1 MSNTLNRALRERLT
15 PGAALLVPGAA
26 NALAARI
33 IERGGF
39 AAVYVTGAGI
49 ANSYLGV
56 PDIGLLSLTELA
68 QHVAAMRAAVTL
80 PLIVDADTGFGNA
93 INVAHTVKTL
103 EQAGANAIQLEDQE
117 FPKKCGHFAGKAVI
131 DAAEMA
137 MKVKAAVDARRDPD
151 LLIIARTDAIAV
163 TGFEDALAR
172 AALYR
177 EAGADLT
184 FVEAPRSRGEIER
197 IPQALG
203 CPQVMNIVSG
213 GLTPMLPQAELA
225 RLGYAAV
232 LYANAA
238 LQAAMQAMTETL
250 AHLQRTGSLAGAEP
264 MLMDFAE
271 RQAIVGKDTYDTLER
286 KYTLDK

>member
-1 MSNTLNRALRERLT
+1 MNGNLNRSLRERLA

-26 NALAARI
+26 NALGAHI
-33 IERGGF
+33 IERSGF

-56 PDIGLLSLTELA
+56 PDIGLLTLTELA
-68 QHVAAMRAAVTL
+68 QHVAAMRAAVAM

-93 INVAHTVKTL
+93 INVAHTVRTL
-103 EQAGANAIQLEDQE
+103 EQAGANAIQIEDQQ
-117 FPKKCGHFAGKAVI
+117 FPKKCGHFAGKSVI
-131 DAAEMA
+131 DPAEMA
-137 MKVKAAVDARRDPD
+137 MKVKAAVHARRDPD

-163 TGFEDALAR
+163 NGFEDALAR

-184 FVEAPRSRGEIER
+184 FVEAPRTLAEIQR
-197 IPQALG
+197 IPQALA

-213 GLTPMLPQAELA
+213 GLSPMLAQDELA
-225 RLGYAAV
+225 RLGYAMV

-250 AHLQRTGSLAGAEP
+250 AHLQRTGSLAGAEA

-271 RQAIVGKDTYDTLER
+271 RQAAVGKDSYDALER
-286 KYTLDK
+286 RYSLKD

>member
-1 MSNTLNRALRERLT
+1 MSDSLNRSLRERLK

-33 IERGGF
+33 IERCGF
-39 AAVYVTGAGI
+39 DAIYVTGAGV

-68 QHVAAMRAAVTL
+68 QHVAAMRAATAL

-103 EQAGANAIQLEDQE
+103 EQAGANAIQIEDQV
-117 FPKKCGHFAGKAVI
+117 FPKKCGHFAGKSVI

-163 TGFEDALAR
+163 KGFDEALAR

-184 FVEAPRSRGEIER
+184 FVEAPRTRGEIER
-197 IPQALG
+197 IPQALL

-213 GLTPMLPQAELA
+213 GLTPMLPQEAFA
-225 RLGYAAV
+225 KLGYAMV

-238 LQAAMQAMTETL
+238 LQAAMQATTATL
-250 AHLQRTGSLAGAEP
+250 AHLKRTGSLAGAEA

-271 RQAIVGKDTYDTLER
+271 RQAVVGKDRYEALEE
-286 KYTLDK
+286 KYALDD